1 MNYGIM
7 YEKLRK
13 AVHSSM
19 EVAYI
24 LMKDRVQIK
33 NNLDF
38 LVELLFTFLGQSP
51 TIMKNNKVRTILYL
65 IHWSW
70 Y

>member
-13 AVHSSM
+13 TVRSSM

-38 LVELLFTFLGQSP
+38 LLELLFTFLGQSP
-51 TIMKNNKVRTILYL
+51 TIMKKNKGLTTLCL
-65 IHWSW
+65 IHSSW